1 MKQADIDKILQIQ
14 SQKIAQLELQN
25 TVLLVEIENL
35 KESIKEL
42 STKEKE
48 VENNGLQEKNLE
60 KW

>member
-25 TVLLVEIENL
+25 TVLLVEIESL
-35 KESIKEL
+35 KDSIKEL

-60 KW
+60 K

>member
-60 KW
+60 K

>member
-1 MKQADIDKILQIQ
+1 MKQADIYKILQIQ

-25 TVLLVEIENL
+25 TVLLVEIESL

-60 KW
+60 EW

>member
-35 KESIKEL
+35 KDNIKEL

-48 VENNGLQEKNLE
+48 VEK
-60 KW
+60 

>member
-1 MKQADIDKILQIQ
+1 MKQADSDKILQIQ

-35 KESIKEL
+35 KDSIKEL

-48 VENNGLQEKNLE
+48 VEK
-60 KW
+60 

>member
-35 KESIKEL
+35 KDSIKEL

-48 VENNGLQEKNLE
+48 VEK
-60 KW
+60 